1 MRIGNVGFFSPL
13 ESNITVCK
21 KTFRIFP
28 QKCTIK
34 TQKNPKNPKWGFH
47 GNVGFCR
54 FFSGLKPPVLIY
66 LLQEGTLTLTH
77 ENLQRKTI
85 KRIGQLLIHSI
96 LNNCRPIK
104 ILYLDRLFE
113 SFVQLEHWFIL
124 LNYLYTLFNCRMLE
138 LEEEE
143 ENPKNNI
150 LCVLT
155 LCCSK

>member
-1 MRIGNVGFFSPL
+1 MLYVKVECQHFQDAEKNVVWLLVSYDLF
-13 ESNITVCK
+13 
-21 KTFRIFP
+21 TFQNGLVEQKLSLKQNSYFP
-28 QKCTIK
+28 ATPIPQCAIWTHR
-34 TQKNPKNPKWGFH
+34 GFH

-113 SFVQLEHWFIL
+113 SFVQLEH
-124 LNYLYTLFNCRMLE
+124 
-138 LEEEE
+138 
-143 ENPKNNI
+143 
-150 LCVLT
+150 
-155 LCCSK
+155 